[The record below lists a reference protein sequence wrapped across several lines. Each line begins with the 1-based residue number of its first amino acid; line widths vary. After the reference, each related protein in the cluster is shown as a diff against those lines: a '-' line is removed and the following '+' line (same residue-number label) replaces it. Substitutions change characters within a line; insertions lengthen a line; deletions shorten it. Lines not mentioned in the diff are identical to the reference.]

1 MNNFHIRIEDC
12 TEAQKSII
20 QRIYGGVGLYEYLV
34 SLTDVNIVS
43 KYYASNSKLIT
54 PDEMFKRLGLD
65 MCAGSRDKLSAP
77 FELHSYSFE
86 GEPLTLAQPANEMM
100 HDVHEDL
107 KAAEQKIKELESDKE
122 HGTKIYKQL
131 FDQYVKLQD
140 DFKDLEQ
147 QLDKVSSQRDELFQD
162 NETLR
167 VKQPLPVDWKLAPD
181 WAKVVVQRGDVIG
194 WSKCELGGHK
204 TLSTRPKPKYTEEQI
219 GAANELYKDYLKD
232 LQGQAQNAQTF
243 QHWLKEQE

>member
-1 MNNFHIRIEDC
+1 MSNFHIRIEDC
-12 TEAQKSII
+12 TEAQKARLA
-20 QRIYGGVGLYEYLV
+20 QVYGDSVLDFGLFGIEEKQ
-34 SLTDVNIVS
+34 LTYGIPNGEP
-43 KYYASNSKLIT
+43 IT

-204 TLSTRPKPKYTEEQI
+204 TLSTRPKPKYTDEQ
-219 GAANELYKDYLKD
+219 LQPVKDFWHWFVSGDTKQD
-232 LQGQAQNAQTF
+232 VAIEQ
-243 QHWLKEQE
+243 WLKERGQ